1 MEFSPDK
8 NPDDDGKA
16 AENLRQLVEAFQ
28 VLSGGYKKGK
38 YEKEYQMLQRLQR
51 RREQE
56 MTTKAQTQI
65 PLNETSFQKL
75 SDILPSHLYDKVCLR
90 TNSTRPTLLPVQESS
105 YQAILSGENV
115 ILNAPSGSGKTLGYI
130 LPLLARLPDE
140 KEVDVPEEPIEV
152 ANKRGRRRR
161 RNRRSRSF
169 SELKEMNQ
177 SCKPSIVVLTPSQ
190 NVTMEVGKQL
200 SQYHRDSEKVATV
213 FGGVPIKRQK
223 HLLQNSDLEIVVGMP
238 GRILEYIKE
247 GVLDLSGLQT
257 FVLDEADDMLNSKE
271 KHAIAAILR
280 KVEGDYQMVLAS
292 ATMPKSVLDFCRETM
307 EMDNSSDNLVT
318 LTSTEYAVDNTVE
331 PPKLIVDEP
340 TAMVNHWHTATR
352 SSDRAMLS
360 LDIVATLEP
369 RPRVGVVFVDS
380 KAEVETVARVLA
392 LSPDVRVSAIYE
404 GMPGEERAQAIHTLG
419 DIDDSDVVCSLIVTT
434 DLAARDMDLP
444 GADLI
449 LQFGVPRQSTNGDFY
464 DAELY
469 TNRIKCAGRSD
480 SDGRDTEAI
489 LLYDYEDEGR
499 LLPGLQTEM
508 EVDNGIVM
516 RPRALP
522 SPQHILEAS
531 YYEHAKQLCSNFPYS
546 ASVVDCFEKQLKSE
560 VLTLDAT
567 EREAELLRR
576 LAVAMAAL
584 SDQSRVNGD
593 SD

>member
-8 NPDDDGKA
+8 NPGDDGKA
-16 AENLRQLVEAFQ
+16 AENLRQLIEAFQ

-56 MTTKAQTQI
+56 KTPKAQI
-65 PLNETSFQKL
+65 PLNATSSLKL
-75 SDILPSHLYDKVCLR
+75 SDILPSHLYDEVCSR

-115 ILNAPSGSGKTLGYI
+115 ILNAPSGSGKTLGFV
-130 LPLLARLPDE
+130 LPLLARLSDE
-140 KEVDVPEEPIEV
+140 KEVDFPEEPTEV

-177 SCKPSIVVLTPSQ
+177 SCKPSIVVLTPSKDVSMQ
-190 NVTMEVGKQL
+190 VGKKL
-200 SQYHRDSEKVATV
+200 SQYHRDSENVATV

-223 HLLQNSDLEIVVGMP
+223 HLLQNSNLKIVVGMP

-247 GVLDLSGLQT
+247 EVLDLSGLRT
-257 FVLDEADDMLNSKE
+257 VVLDEADDMLNSKE

-280 KVEGDYQMVLAS
+280 KIEGDYQVVLAS
-292 ATMPKSVLDFCRETM
+292 ATMPNSVLDFCRETM
-307 EMDNSSDNLVT
+307 EMDNCSDNFVT
-318 LTSTEYAVDNTVE
+318 LTRTEDAADDTVE
-331 PPKLIVDEP
+331 ASTLIVDEP
-340 TAMVNHWHTATR
+340 TATVNHWHTATR

-360 LDIVATLEP
+360 LDIVAALEP

-392 LSPDVRVSAIYE
+392 LSPDVRVSAMYE
-404 GMPGEERAQAIHTLG
+404 GMPGEERSQVIHTLG

-434 DLAARDMDLP
+434 DLAARDVDLP

-449 LQFGVPRQSTNGDFY
+449 LQFGVPRQSTNGDLY

-508 EVDNGIVM
+508 EVDNDIVM

-531 YYEHAKQLCSNFPYS
+531 YEHAKQLCSNFPHS

-560 VLTLDAT
+560 VFKLDAT

-584 SDQSRVNGD
+584 SDAALAKNL
-593 SD
+593 